1 MVSIE
6 KKNEIYLRVGAE
18 MHIHHE
24 LSEYFCF
31 EVPEAK
37 YLQKRKRYR
46 RWDGK
51 IRLYSPGT
59 GELYVGLYPYLIE
72 WLQKMGYDYKI
83 EDSEYGDPDEFDAN
97 ISQETVKSFVRSL
110 GLPFKARDYQLAAI
124 YSALRNHRRLLLSPT
139 GSGKSLIIYVLVR
152 WYLKREKQILI
163 VVPSISLVEQLYK
176 DFKTYRW
183 YSKQVGKIY
192 GGMGGRDQWQEYPV
206 IISTWQ
212 SIYKED
218 PQFFKRFDVIIG
230 DEAHQYKSKS
240 LTGILNKC
248 YDAKYRFGLTGTLD
262 GLQCHQLMLEG
273 MFGSVERTVRT
284 SELQKDG
291 YLSDLKINILLCRHD
306 TIFFEDYQEEINKII
321 ENRRRNKIICK
332 LSLDIANN
340 TLILFNFVE
349 KHGEPLWELLNS
361 INKLKQTDTQKQLF
375 FIHGGV
381 AAEEREKVRELCE
394 HNSNAIILASYGT
407 FSTGINIKNLHNII
421 FASPMKSRVRN
432 LQSIGRALRTHDS
445 KAQATLYDFAD
456 DFSNEHYRNITL
468 NHLKERIKIYKQER
482 FNYSITEIKLGDTD
496 G

>member
-1 MVSIE
+1 
-6 KKNEIYLRVGAE
+6 
-18 MHIHHE
+18 
-24 LSEYFCF
+24 
-31 EVPEAK
+31 
-37 YLQKRKRYR
+37 
-46 RWDGK
+46 
-51 IRLYSPGT
+51 
-59 GELYVGLYPYLIE
+59 
-72 WLQKMGYDYKI
+72 
-83 EDSEYGDPDEFDAN
+83 
-97 ISQETVKSFVRSL
+97 
-110 GLPFKARDYQLAAI
+110 
-124 YSALRNHRRLLLSPT
+124 
-139 GSGKSLIIYVLVR
+139 
-152 WYLKREKQILI
+152 
-163 VVPSISLVEQLYK
+163 
-176 DFKTYRW
+176 
-183 YSKQVGKIY
+183 
-192 GGMGGRDQWQEYPV
+192 MGGRDQWQEYPV

-321 ENRRRNKIICK
+321 EHRKRNKIICK
-332 LSLDIANN
+332 LSLDIPNN

-482 FNYSITEIKLGDTD
+482 FNYSITEIKLGDTN